1 MKCCVMQHFIWGFTV
16 CQSTRFGV
24 SGLKRVMKGL
34 TVFLTK
40 KCSLLQLAH
49 HEEKLMLMEQSLQ
62 TTQEQLSQR
71 VTEVVR
77 HEQVNRKLETELKT
91 LRDRNLNS
99 EEEIDEQKSVIDKL
113 RKELMRVKEE
123 HHAAVQEGLAYKQQA
138 HKSEVELDGAKE
150 QEKMLTE
157 QVCTLNILKVVGV

>member
-1 MKCCVMQHFIWGFTV
+1 
-16 CQSTRFGV
+16 
-24 SGLKRVMKGL
+24 
-34 TVFLTK
+34 
-40 KCSLLQLAH
+40 
-49 HEEKLMLMEQSLQ
+49 MLMEQSLQ

-77 HEQVNRKLETELKT
+77 HEQVNRKLDTELKT
-91 LRDRNLNS
+91 LRDRNANS

-138 HKSEVELDGAKE
+138 HKSEVELDGARE

-157 QVCTLNILKVVGV
+157 QVGLFEMFRYSPTFSHQFYKGKQL